1 VAVKSWAARDWR
13 QRAFLVALGSVTV
26 GIGWL
31 ALSPA
36 PPPSVDT
43 GWDKLN
49 HLLAFA
55 VFTFIAQ
62 GASGRPGRPSLATV
76 TSAFLYGVLIEAVQ
90 AWVPGR
96 SSDWQDLL
104 ANASGIA
111 VGCGLARW
119 LWGRKPAI
127 ASD

>member
-1 VAVKSWAARDWR
+1 MIQARLRALRRPLSAATLT
-13 QRAFLVALGSVTV
+13 LVVL

-55 VFTFIAQ
+55 VLSFIAQ
-62 GASGRPGRPSLATV
+62 GAAERPATPRLAV
-76 TSAFLYGVLIEAVQ
+76 VVGLILYGLGIEAVQ

-96 SSDWQDLL
+96 SSEWQDLL
-104 ANASGIA
+104 ANAAGIGSGCALAWA
-111 VGCGLARW
+111 VWRQ
-119 LWGRKPAI
+119 KPEAVV
-127 ASD
+127 D

>member
-1 VAVKSWAARDWR
+1 MIRARLGALRRPLCAATLT
-13 QRAFLVALGSVTV
+13 LVVL

-55 VFTFIAQ
+55 VLSFIAQ
-62 GASGRPGRPSLATV
+62 GAAERPAAPRLAV
-76 TSAFLYGVLIEAVQ
+76 VVGLILYGLGIEAAQ

-96 SSDWQDLL
+96 SSEWQDLL
-104 ANASGIA
+104 ANAAGIGSGCALAWA
-111 VGCGLARW
+111 VWRQ
-119 LWGRKPAI
+119 KPEAMV
-127 ASD
+127 D

>member
-1 VAVKSWAARDWR
+1 MGV
-13 QRAFLVALGSVTV
+13 
-26 GIGWL
+26 GWL

-36 PPPSVDT
+36 PPPAVDT

-55 VFTFIAQ
+55 ALSFVAQ
-62 GASGRPGRPSLATV
+62 GASGRPALPRLAIV
-76 TSAFLYGVLIEAVQ
+76 VGLILYGLGIEAAQ

-104 ANASGIA
+104 ANAAGIGSGCVLAWA
-111 VGCGLARW
+111 VWRD
-119 LWGRKPAI
+119 RPA
-127 ASD
+127 ASVG

>member
-1 VAVKSWAARDWR
+1 MIGGRHRALRRPLCAAT
-13 QRAFLVALGSVTV
+13 LTLMAL

-55 VFTFIAQ
+55 VLSFAAQ
-62 GASGRPGRPSLATV
+62 GVAERPAAPRLEVVVGLI
-76 TSAFLYGVLIEAVQ
+76 LYGLGIEAAQ

-96 SSDWQDLL
+96 SSEWQDLL
-104 ANASGIA
+104 ANAAGIGSGCALAWA
-111 VGCGLARW
+111 VWRQ
-119 LWGRKPAI
+119 KPEAVV
-127 ASD
+127 D

>member
-1 VAVKSWAARDWR
+1 MIGGRHGALRRPLSAATLT
-13 QRAFLVALGSVTV
+13 LVVL

-55 VFTFIAQ
+55 VLSFIAQ
-62 GASGRPGRPSLATV
+62 GAAERPATPRLAV
-76 TSAFLYGVLIEAVQ
+76 VVGLILYGLGIEAAQ

-96 SSDWQDLL
+96 SSEWQDLL
-104 ANASGIA
+104 ANAAGIGSGCALAWA
-111 VGCGLARW
+111 VWRQ
-119 LWGRKPAI
+119 KPEAVV
-127 ASD
+127 D

>member
-1 VAVKSWAARDWR
+1 
-13 QRAFLVALGSVTV
+13 
-26 GIGWL
+26 GWL

-55 VFTFIAQ
+55 VLSFIAQ
-62 GASGRPGRPSLATV
+62 GVAERPAVPRLEVVVGLI
-76 TSAFLYGVLIEAVQ
+76 LYGLGIEAAQ

-96 SSDWQDLL
+96 SSEWQDLL
-104 ANASGIA
+104 ANAAGIGSGCALAWA
-111 VGCGLARW
+111 VWRQ
-119 LWGRKPAI
+119 KPEAVV
-127 ASD
+127 D